1 MATWRDVRR
10 IAAKLPEAQE
20 DTVYRERAFRV
31 RKKLFAWMSPHED
44 GALVV
49 KVDPDERPLLIES
62 RPNVYFVTPHYQ
74 GHPMLLV
81 RLRAAGAN
89 ELSDLIEDSWL
100 RAAPQRLA
108 DAYATD
114 G

>member
-10 IAAKLPEAQE
+10 IAEKLPEAHE

-62 RPNVYFVTPHYQ
+62 RPDVYFVTPHYQ
-74 GHPMLLV
+74 GQPMLLV
-81 RLRAAGAN
+81 RLRAAGAK
-89 ELSDLIEDSWL
+89 ELRDLIEDSWL
-100 RAAPQRLA
+100 LAAPRRLA
-108 DAYATD
+108 EAYASD
-114 G
+114 S